1 MTPTIGIIKRK
12 EDNYLENY
20 VKAVNA
26 FGAKALLLDNTFS
39 EKTIFDMLKSLD
51 GIIFTVGSC

>member
-39 EKTIFDMLKSLD
+39 EKTILKK
-51 GIIFTVGSC
+51 